1 MIWYC
6 EDLEKSLFKIL
17 RFSRV
22 EKKCVFSRVVVS
34 SKDQIIRGLYN
45 DNISR
50 VLNLTAENLQKKNY
64 NFLKY
69 LLRLHR
75 QSNASYSS
83 LTL

>member
-6 EDLEKSLFKIL
+6 EDLGKSLFKIL

-50 VLNLTAENLQKKNY
+50 VLNLTGGKSTKEKLQ
-64 NFLKY
+64 
-69 LLRLHR
+69 
-75 QSNASYSS
+75 
-83 LTL
+83 LT